1 LKKGQDPD
9 IWITKLEDYR
19 MRLEELGSSISD
31 NQFILHI
38 LNNMTE
44 DYDLQLAMMEKR
56 VMDKSNPLTI
66 DKIRDDLN
74 LRFERLNEKQNEES
88 EIDNNQE
95 VAFFGG
101 QFKGKCRNCGAIG
114 HKAKDCKSKI
124 SQNGGQSSGNH
135 NNFQKY
141 SNNGAY
147 CTYCRRPGHIKGNCY
162 KLKNK
167 SNRNSGTSNNGGQG
181 ERIFN
186 SNDVAFTT
194 ITMKNNFAN
203 DLWILDSG
211 ASCHYCRSVERLTD
225 VIEINESIKIGNGD
239 LMKATKIGN
248 SKCEVTQINGDKF
261 TVTLNDVKYV
271 PSLCMNLFSLN

>member
-9 IWITKLEDYR
+9 IWITELEDYQ
-19 MRLEELGSSISD
+19 MRLEELRSSISD
-31 NQFILHI
+31 NQFILQI

-56 VMDKSNPLTI
+56 VTDKSNPLTI

-74 LRFERLNEKQNEES
+74 LRFERLNEKQNEGS
-88 EIDNNQE
+88 ENENNQE

-114 HKAKDCKSKI
+114 HKAKDCKSKT

-147 CTYCRRPGHIKGNCY
+147 CTYCCLPGHIKSNCY

-167 SNRNSGTSNNGGQG
+167 SNRDSGTSSNDGQG
-181 ERIFN
+181 HTIFN

-194 ITMKNNFAN
+194 IAMKNNFIN

-211 ASCHYCRSVERLTD
+211 ASCHYCRSVEGLTD
-225 VIEINESIKIGNGD
+225 VKEIDE
-239 LMKATKIGN
+239 
-248 SKCEVTQINGDKF
+248 
-261 TVTLNDVKYV
+261 
-271 PSLCMNLFSLN
+271 